1 MNEKNLPM
9 RIGVGVIILNNE
21 NKVFVGKRRDN
32 PIDKWQMPQGGLD
45 KGEDYISAMTREL
58 EEEAGVTPVDVE
70 SMEPRGRMLFAYR
83 GSPKLML
90 VHHFMVKAFKGD
102 IRFVSRR
109 SYDCDA
115 TCENRDNGGAEV
127 LMESSPEMAP
137 EWFRRC
143 RIPYSRMWA
152 DDELWLEQ
160 VLDGASV
167 SGSVLFEEGGAII
180 LDHDLSFSWPSPVA
194 ALNSVA

>member
-1 MNEKNLPM
+1 M
-9 RIGVGVIILNNE
+9 R
-21 NKVFVGKRRDN
+21 R
-32 PIDKWQMPQGGLD
+32 
-45 KGEDYISAMTREL
+45 SATAAAKREL
-58 EEEAGVTPVDVE
+58 EEEAGVTPIYAE
-70 SMEPRGRMLFAYR
+70 SMEYRGRILFAYR

-90 VHHFMVKAFKGD
+90 VHHFMVEAFKGD
-102 IRFVSRR
+102 IRFVPRR

-115 TCENRDNGGAEV
+115 TCEDRDDGGAEA

-143 RIPYSRMWA
+143 HIPYSRMWA

-167 SGSVLFEEGGAII
+167 AGSVLFEEGGAII

-194 ALNSVA
+194 ALSSVA